1 MEALGALSPT
11 ARRALGYGVALLI
24 ALVLPQVVY
33 PGLALNVLLWG
44 LFAISLD
51 LLLGFGGLLSFGHA
65 AFWGSAGYAAG
76 IAAKR
81 LDLPFPL
88 AVLLGTAFAVLLAL
102 PIGYLSIRRR
112 GIYFSMVTLA
122 FAQMVY
128 YVANEWRSV
137 TGGENGVGDV
147 PRLLGGLSLPSGSR
161 SFYYAAL
168 PLALL
173 GYWLAYRIVRSPFG
187 HVLVAVRDNEA
198 RAQALGY
205 PTRHY
210 KLLAYLLSAGLAGLA
225 GSLFSL
231 GHGFASLEQVHWTV
245 SGVVVM
251 MVILGGVGTLWGS
264 VIGAAL
270 VLLLQDFLS
279 TSNLTIGTFG
289 LRDAWGIVTGIIFAI
304 IVLSFRRGIWGTLI
318 RLNPRLVRGARPRA
332 LAPTAEEIATAATGP
347 ASPERGRTGG

>member
-1 MEALGALSPT
+1 MGTLTGLSPA

-24 ALVLPQVVY
+24 ALVLPLVVY
-33 PGLALNVLLWG
+33 PGLALNIVLWG

-81 LDLPFPL
+81 LELPFPL

-112 GIYFSMVTLA
+112 GIYFAMVTLA

-205 PTRHY
+205 PTHHY
-210 KLLAYLLSAGLAGLA
+210 KLLAFLLSAGLAGLA

-270 VLLLQDFLS
+270 VLLLQDWLS

-318 RLNPRLVRGARPRA
+318 HLNPRLVRGTRPRA
-332 LAPTAEEIATAATGP
+332 LAPTAEEVAA
-347 ASPERGRTGG
+347 AASSPEGSRTSG